1 MKIAKTK
8 CLVFYLLLVFGMAIG
23 PYHAM
28 AAEIIHVASG
38 DVVSTHTLTGVLSSS
53 DVVLL
58 GELHDNPTHHK
69 LRAELLA
76 AVARSG
82 PSGMTIVAEHLPAG
96 SRVVFADTTL
106 PALEAAGFNA
116 ASWGWPLHAPLFDAI
131 RNAGLPL
138 VGGNLAK
145 EVSKQIVKNRKQAF
159 PPAVAG
165 IFEAAP
171 LSDAASKKLDQDLID
186 GHCGQLPQRYL
197 EPMQLAQRATDISMA
212 ITLRDNKPAVL
223 VAGNGHVR
231 KDYGVPQVLAA
242 VAPSLKVTSVGFYE
256 RTAASAEMLPAL
268 AGNYDY
274 VWFTDAIERPDP
286 CENFKLKK

>member
-1 MKIAKTK
+1 MKIAKIK
-8 CLVFYLLLVFGMAIG
+8 CLVFYFSLMLGAATG
-23 PYHAM
+23 PCNAM
-28 AAEIIHVASG
+28 AAEIMRVATGEALSAQ
-38 DVVSTHTLTGVLSSS
+38 TLVGILHSS

-58 GELHDNPTHHK
+58 GELHDNPIHHQA
-69 LRAELLA
+69 RGELIA
-76 AVARSG
+76 ALARSG
-82 PSGMTIVAEHLPAG
+82 LVAITIVAEHLPAG
-96 SRVVFADTTL
+96 SRVAFQDATL
-106 PALEAAGFNA
+106 PALEAAGFEKK
-116 ASWGWPLHAPLFDAI
+116 SWGWPLYAPLFDAI
-131 RNAGLPL
+131 RQAGLPL

-145 EVSKQIVKNRKQAF
+145 GVSKDIVKNRQQAF
-159 PPAVAG
+159 TPAVAG

-171 LSDAASKKLDQDLID
+171 LPDAARKKLDQDLID

-268 AGNYDY
+268 AGKYDY